1 MAEALVMIALSPT
14 MPDGIIAEWLVK
26 EGQAVKSGDAL
37 CEVETDKASMPYEAS
52 RAGTILKIVKA
63 AGQKAAVGEII
74 AVLGKPGEDW
84 QSVVDAS
91 KANKPKPAS
100 DVGED
105 SKKKAASESQAGNQL
120 AFPAL
125 GPVVEP
131 HTKSLASGPTSG
143 TPASGTPS
151 LSAPSSPL
159 ARRLARERGI
169 DLRTLKGSGPRGR
182 VIARDLE
189 GSASSSPQ
197 SGAVHMQG
205 VVETSQAGSK
215 AKPRGLKDERVPHS
229 KMRSIIAQRLSASWT
244 NSPHFFVRSAIDMEN
259 LFLLR
264 ASINAKSDTKLSL
277 NAFIMRLVATALE
290 RHPIVNASW
299 EDDAIRYRPSADI
312 GLAVSL
318 DPGLI
323 TPVVRD
329 CERKGVSEI
338 DAELSALIPRARK
351 AALSPE
357 EYSNASFTVSNL
369 GSFGVEEFT
378 AIINPPGS
386 AILAIGAIVKEAVV
400 RNDEIVARRMMR
412 ITISCDHRVID
423 GALAAAFMAELKA
436 LLEEPALALV

>member
-14 MPDGIIAEWLVK
+14 MPDGVIAEWLVK

-52 RAGTILKIVKA
+52 KAGTILKIVKA

-74 AVLGKPGEDW
+74 AVIGKPGEDW
-84 QSVVDAS
+84 QAVVDAS
-91 KANKPKPAS
+91 KANEAKPIPE
-100 DVGED
+100 VGED
-105 SKKKAASESQAGNQL
+105 NKKKAASESQADNQP

-125 GPVVEP
+125 GPVVE
-131 HTKSLASGPTSG
+131 HDTKSLASNPASG
-143 TPASGTPS
+143 TPASFTPS
-151 LSAPSSPL
+151 SSAPSSPL

-182 VIARDLE
+182 IIARDLE
-189 GSASSSPQ
+189 GSVASSPQ

-215 AKPRGLKDERVPHS
+215 AKPGGLKDERVPHS
-229 KMRSIIAQRLSASWT
+229 KMRGIIAQRLSASW
-244 NSPHFFVRSAIDMEN
+244 NSAPHFFVRSAIDMEN
-259 LFLLR
+259 LLLLR

-323 TPVVRD
+323 TPVVRL
-329 CERKGVSEI
+329 CERKRVSEI
-338 DAELSALIPRARK
+338 DAELSTLVPRARK

-400 RNDEIVARRMMR
+400 RNDEIALRRMMR

-436 LLEEPALALV
+436 LLEEPALALI